1 MDTAL
6 TERKAL
12 SIVVT
17 GATRGPGLAVV
28 KALVEAGHHVSG
40 SVSVYS
46 DADKLRALGAL
57 PVYVDELRGSELA
70 AVVRMAKADVVV
82 DLGRQDLNQSLR
94 AVRWDTG

>member
-1 MDTAL
+1 M
-6 TERKAL
+6 
-12 SIVVT
+12 
-17 GATRGPGLAVV
+17 
-28 KALVEAGHHVSG
+28 VEAGHHVSG

-57 PVYVDELRGSELA
+57 PIYVDELRGSELA

-94 AVRWDTG
+94 AVRWDTGELDRPCQARRCRRQRTAERSLS